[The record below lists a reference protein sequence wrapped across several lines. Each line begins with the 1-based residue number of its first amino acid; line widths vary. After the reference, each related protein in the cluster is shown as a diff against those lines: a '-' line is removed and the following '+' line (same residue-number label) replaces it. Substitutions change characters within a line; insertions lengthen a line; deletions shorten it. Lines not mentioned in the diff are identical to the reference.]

1 MDAVSPRQH
10 RRARI
15 DPDFFGLRFDAK
27 DAVREV
33 EQFVVA
39 LTRMCLDRP
48 ASVVVVVVVRR
59 PSLLPPRPTSY
70 SSGFSKREEKNGK
83 KRTRARVV
91 RAKAPP
97 KPKEREAR
105 GDAGDGDEDEDN
117 ARARERARGEEG
129 VTSVSVK
136 MATMSS
142 TGGTARQRP
151 AGVLLEPEKR
161 EQERARAALDRIGG
175 SARTDGNG
183 AWATN
188 MSAGTVCRAIGV
200 FACVIALVGAGIY
213 ATTQLEIDLY
223 EDIMPH
229 VKNPIKFFLFNVVVV
244 TFGVIPGASSAT
256 CVTAGI
262 LFGTLGGL
270 ALCVTSAS
278 VGGITSFILSRYVA
292 RPWVE
297 RLLVRDG
304 GRFKALDDAVV
315 KDGSQIVLLVRL
327 SPFSPFTVAS
337 YLLGL
342 TSVPFMSFAVAT
354 LVGLL
359 PSSFVYVYMGD
370 TGRRASGSGGATAL
384 EIVFYVFG
392 LLMTLFVSYR
402 IAMIAQDTMKN
413 KVGIDWDPSSNG
425 EENVELDVFGSR
437 IDVEEGLVSNS
448 DVEEAGVASRRPED
462 LSREVL

>member
-1 MDAVSPRQH
+1 MFGGANEGTTG
-10 RRARI
+10 RRR
-15 DPDFFGLRFDAK
+15 G
-27 DAVREV
+27 REV
-33 EQFVVA
+33 
-39 LTRMCLDRP
+39 
-48 ASVVVVVVVRR
+48 
-59 PSLLPPRPTSY
+59 
-70 SSGFSKREEKNGK
+70 GGKR
-83 KRTRARVV
+83 V
-91 RAKAPP
+91 
-97 KPKEREAR
+97 R
-105 GDAGDGDEDEDN
+105 GDAADGDDDDE
-117 ARARERARGEEG
+117 ERARGEER

-136 MATMSS
+136 MATLSS
-142 TGGTARQRP
+142 TGGIARQRP
-151 AGVLLEPEKR
+151 PGVLLEPEKR

-188 MSAGTVCRAIGV
+188 MSAGTVCKAIGV

-278 VGGITSFILSRYVA
+278 LGGITSFILSRYVA

-342 TSVPFMSFAVAT
+342 TSVPFTSFAVAT

-413 KVGIDWDPSSNG
+413 KVGMDWDPSSNG

-437 IDVEEGLVSNS
+437 IDEEEGLVSNS

>member
-27 DAVREV
+27 DAVDEV

-39 LTRMCLDRP
+39 LPRMCLDRP
-48 ASVVVVVVVRR
+48 TSVVVARR
-59 PSLLPPRPTSY
+59 PSLLPSTSF
-70 SSGFSKREEKNGK
+70 SLRFGFSKNKTGKLGTASGVRWGEGTTGRRRGREVGGK
-83 KRTRARVV
+83 RV
-91 RAKAPP
+91 
-97 KPKEREAR
+97 R
-105 GDAGDGDEDEDN
+105 GDAADGDEDDE
-117 ARARERARGEEG
+117 ESARGEER

-136 MATMSS
+136 MATLSS
-142 TGGTARQRP
+142 TGGIARQRP
-151 AGVLLEPEKR
+151 PGVLLEPEKR

-188 MSAGTVCRAIGV
+188 MSAGTVCKAIGV

-229 VKNPIKFFLFNVVVV
+229 VKNPVKFFLFNVVVV

-342 TSVPFMSFAVAT
+342 TSVPFTSFAVAT

-413 KVGIDWDPSSNG
+413 KVGMDWDPSSNG

-437 IDVEEGLVSNS
+437 IDEEEGLVSNS

>member
-27 DAVREV
+27 DAVDEV

-39 LTRMCLDRP
+39 LPRMCLDRP
-48 ASVVVVVVVRR
+48 TSVVVARR
-59 PSLLPPRPTSY
+59 PSLLPSTSF
-70 SSGFSKREEKNGK
+70 SLRFGFSKNKTGKLGTASGVRWGEGTTGRRRGREVGGK
-83 KRTRARVV
+83 RV
-91 RAKAPP
+91 
-97 KPKEREAR
+97 R
-105 GDAGDGDEDEDN
+105 GDAADGDDDDE
-117 ARARERARGEEG
+117 ESARGEER

-136 MATMSS
+136 MATLSS
-142 TGGTARQRP
+142 TGGIARQRP
-151 AGVLLEPEKR
+151 PGVLLEPEKR

-188 MSAGTVCRAIGV
+188 MSAGTVCKAIGV

-229 VKNPIKFFLFNVVVV
+229 VKNPVKFFLFNVVVV

-342 TSVPFMSFAVAT
+342 TSVPFTSFAVAT

-413 KVGIDWDPSSNG
+413 KVGMDWDPSSNG

-437 IDVEEGLVSNS
+437 IDEEEGLVSNS